1 MPSRFAS
8 RTTGLACDGC
18 GQGSR
23 DHHGAATRRAALSPE
38 EPGELRMT
46 WQVTEL
52 EWWPAATGC
61 CCWER
66 ALEGDVCPH
75 RSPRCPLPAGR
86 CHLRSHPPR
95 TLLGIFGCE
104 KTQPKTI
111 FMLHLPRDSGGA
123 WRLLDVGAQRRDS
136 SSSPSL
142 LSPIT
147 ARDWVDSQPHGFR
160 TKGQNHVWVAPR
172 GGHTPGSVRALTSD
186 FFILFFMPSPSQ

>member
-1 MPSRFAS
+1 MAGSNRLLLLGAG
-8 RTTGLACDGC
+8 TGGRCVPA
-18 GQGSR
+18 Q
-23 DHHGAATRRAALSPE
+23 
-38 EPGELRMT
+38 EP
-46 WQVTEL
+46 
-52 EWWPAATGC
+52 
-61 CCWER
+61 
-66 ALEGDVCPH
+66 
-75 RSPRCPLPAGR
+75 PLPPAR
-86 CHLRSHPPR
+86 WEVPPEPARAPSHPPR

-111 FMLHLPRDSGGA
+111 FMLHLPRDSSGA

-172 GGHTPGSVRALTSD
+172 GGHTPGSVRPLTSD